1 MGQSVI
7 VPILLRSLAESIA
20 LLKENEFPIGVNPDF
35 LLTLDSDLS
44 VQHDSC
50 AIVDVYECAWWKKP
64 IKEGSLK
71 SARVLDHSSIDK
83 CIETHLKQIPS
94 TIPTLATNADD
105 PHLGTEAINSRRCP
119 QCNQYRQILSN
130 TLQDLLEIQQ
140 FSSSM
145 ATSSECQWNIDMR
158 RASTFNLLHE
168 AAVIKE
174 MSTSATSATS
184 ATSPT
189 SARTRAERV
198 AVKAKR
204 ELTRLQALPTT
215 SYKWTWGERLT
226 DAEVIALHRSGTRPG
241 QMHSGYDTSLRD
253 GKLGSES
260 SAPPSM
266 PVSIDVPSNQHAD
279 SSASLPD
286 YQFPAIPFFV
296 KKKNLSYDP
305 LGKSRQLSSHI
316 PQSSALA
323 DLTSTNL
330 DFHTEMF
337 AKIRDEEV
345 TPIEGLEDQWRSAS
359 DEEAASPRTDIAN
372 EWVSQNEE
380 NAEDPELGIENEWIS
395 ASDKE
400 VSPGA
405 ADITNDGGKPAND
418 DKPKTPPAEIE
429 DTWSSAGEDKS
440 PAVALD
446 DIWSSESNEDDGN
459 LGPTSMGVENVW
471 ESASEEDADGEGV
484 ENVWESASEEDAD
497 GEADEDNEVAEGEAD
512 DAFSSSP
519 PANSNLVVSPS
530 RITVDPLRIS
540 FPLSD
545 AWPDLI
551 SDDSRGYDL
560 ENPVLETPI
569 PLSFRRFGPEDFF
582 YLQDH
587 MFEDSISASEDE
599 D

>member
-20 LLKENEFPIGVNPDF
+20 LLKENELPIGVSPDF

-94 TIPTLATNADD
+94 TIPTISTNADE
-105 PHLGTEAINSRRCP
+105 PRLGTEAINSRLCP

-130 TLQDLLEIQQ
+130 TLQDLLDIQQ
-140 FSSSM
+140 FASSM
-145 ATSSECQWNIDMR
+145 VTSSECQWNIDMR

-174 MSTSATSATS
+174 MTTSATSATS
-184 ATSPT
+184 ARP
-189 SARTRAERV
+189 RAESV

-204 ELTRLQALPTT
+204 ELIRLQALPTT

-226 DAEVIALHRSGTRPG
+226 DAEVLALHRSGTRPR

-253 GKLGSES
+253 GNLGTES

-266 PVSIDVPSNQHAD
+266 PASIDVPSNQHAD

-296 KKKNLSYDP
+296 KEKNLSYDP
-305 LGKSRQLSSHI
+305 LGKSRQFSSDI
-316 PQSSALA
+316 PQSLALA
-323 DLTSTNL
+323 DLTTTNL
-330 DFHTEMF
+330 DFHTKMF
-337 AKIRDEEV
+337 AKIRNEEM
-345 TPIEGLEDQWRSAS
+345 TPIEGLEDQWQCAS
-359 DEEAASPRTDIAN
+359 DEDAATSPTDIAN
-372 EWVSQNEE
+372 EWVSEKEE
-380 NAEDPELGIENEWIS
+380 NAETPELGIENEWNS
-395 ASDKE
+395 ASDE
-400 VSPGA
+400 EGSPGA
-405 ADITNDGGKPAND
+405 ADMNDGEKPAND
-418 DKPKTPPAEIE
+418 DKPETQPADIE
-429 DTWSSAGEDKS
+429 DKWSSAGEEES
-440 PAVALD
+440 PAVSLED
-446 DIWSSESNEDDGN
+446 NWSSESNEDDGN
-459 LGPTSMGVENVW
+459 LGSTAMGVEN
-471 ESASEEDADGEGV
+471 E
-484 ENVWESASEEDAD
+484 WESASEEDAD
-497 GEADEDNEVAEGEAD
+497 GEAEEDADGEAVEDAEEVADGEAD
-512 DAFSSSP
+512 AAFSSSP

-545 AWPDLI
+545 AWPTLD
-551 SDDSRGYDL
+551 SDDHRAYDL
-560 ENPVLETPI
+560 ENPVLETPT
-569 PLSFRRFGPEDFF
+569 PASFRRFGPEDFF

-587 MFEDSISASEDE
+587 MFEDSLSASEEEDE